1 MPMQDL
7 SEVGHQTHES
17 PALSQYQLKS
27 DALKVEPGIAGYPTA
42 LVAGYA
48 LGKFVFG
55 ILSEFKQH
63 LGNSPYI
70 PFVGDQGPPRNYRR
84 SARN

>member
-27 DALKVEPGIAGYPTA
+27 DALKVEPGIAGYPDRVSRR
-42 LVAGYA
+42 LRAG
-48 LGKFVFG
+48 
-55 ILSEFKQH
+55 
-63 LGNSPYI
+63 
-70 PFVGDQGPPRNYRR
+70 
-84 SARN
+84 